1 MKSKASEALEKM
13 KSHLNEPNLTE
24 IEKNKNYSDKP
35 KNKLNLNVLLK
46 RLDEERKSIKK
57 TNLLTA
63 ISMILLCIIVAIV
76 II

>member
-1 MKSKASEALEKM
+1 MKSKDIEALEKM

-24 IEKNKNYSDKP
+24 IEKNRNYSDKTE
-35 KNKLNLNVLLK
+35 NKLNLNVLLK
-46 RLDEERKSIKK
+46 RLDDERKSAKK